1 MARICDLCGKGH
13 LKANLVARGIGNRVT
28 QRTLRTQK
36 PNLRTVRMQIS
47 GRNKVT
53 MRLCTSCLKRLKND
67 EKLTQSVP
75 SPTK

>member
-36 PNLRTVRMQIS
+36 PNLRTVRMQIN
-47 GRNKVT
+47 GRNKAT
-53 MRLCTSCLKRLKND
+53 MRICTSCLKRIKND
-67 EKLTQSVP
+67 VKLTQSAEAE
-75 SPTK
+75 TK